1 MSQQEVHGI
10 NRRKRPTREGQ
21 PCHQQQ
27 NFGLK
32 KNTDVTKNQD
42 ERRQKNMKEQRHQE
56 CSKCGRRHSKT
67 DKCPVQ
73 GKQCNKCDKD
83 SPSGNQAFCTLLVG
97 SKQKSVK
104 FKLDTGSLVYILPK
118 SVFESLGGC
127 LESFDSPNETLSAYD
142 NNRLES
148 LGCCHLRCV
157 HQKDQKKI

>member
-32 KNTDVTKNQD
+32 NTDATKSQD

-83 SPSGNQAFCTLLVG
+83 SPSGNQALCTLLVG

-104 FKLDTGSLVYILPK
+104 FKLDTGSQVNILPK
-118 SVFESLGGC
+118 SA
-127 LESFDSPNETLSAYD
+127 FDSPNETLSAYD

-148 LGCCHLRCV
+148 LGRCHLRCV
-157 HQKDQKKI
+157 HKKDRYKKQNTLDFM